1 MLPDPPACAMIHRH
15 YRLLPRSLPDPA
27 DHKRDQEEESFRLA
41 SLTALGTTVV
51 MNYLHTGRYIA
62 D

>member
-1 MLPDPPACAMIHRH
+1 VVSPVVSKFFQRCRDMGLNLPA
-15 YRLLPRSLPDPA
+15 
-27 DHKRDQEEESFRLA
+27 EEEKYRLA

-51 MNYLHTGRYIA
+51 MNYLHTGRYIP